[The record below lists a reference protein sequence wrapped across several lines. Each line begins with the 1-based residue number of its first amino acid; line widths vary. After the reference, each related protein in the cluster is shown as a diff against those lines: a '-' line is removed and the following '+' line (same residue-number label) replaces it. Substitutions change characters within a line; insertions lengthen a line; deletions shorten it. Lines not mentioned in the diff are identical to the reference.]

1 MTAVDARAR
10 RKDRVV
16 TKQSGKSRI
25 RRNILL
31 LRHIDVCT
39 KALNMTAGGFI
50 NPCQQPQKTCFTA
63 AVAANQRAH

>member
-16 TKQSGKSRI
+16 TKQFGKRGI

-31 LRHIDVCT
+31 LRHVDVCT
-39 KALNMTAGGFI
+39 KAFNMTAGGFI
-50 NPCQQPQKTCFTA
+50 NSCQQPEKACFTA